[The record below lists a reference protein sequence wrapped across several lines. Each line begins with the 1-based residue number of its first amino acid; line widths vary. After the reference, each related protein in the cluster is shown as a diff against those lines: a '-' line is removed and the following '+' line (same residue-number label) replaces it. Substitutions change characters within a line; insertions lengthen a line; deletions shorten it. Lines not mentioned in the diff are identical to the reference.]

1 MNYVDYLTP
10 VGKRVH
16 GEYLQLNNLIES
28 HIQKTSKSLDI
39 HWKNVDGLIAINGT
53 KIKTAVLDCK
63 LGIIG
68 VPQTPLHLLK
78 KSLCNYPV
86 LSYRQLKLVN
96 SYLKIFEYRPFVYGG
111 MGFAPLKASNKRNK
125 SWICTTNIESVA
137 EMNQPNT
144 MEITFEQCSH
154 PIQVQVSDYFLKER
168 KREVSQVQRFH
179 DAFHAQ
185 YEVAS
190 TDQFQN
196 TYSQFKYGTFP
207 EDPMHFEFFV
217 LKETIRRT
225 LEMLE
230 YEYTD
235 KMLVEM
241 AKKQME

>member
-111 MGFAPLKASNKRNK
+111 MGFAPLKASKKRNK

-154 PIQVQVSDYFLKER
+154 PIQVQVSDY
-168 KREVSQVQRFH
+168 S
-179 DAFHAQ
+179 
-185 YEVAS
+185 
-190 TDQFQN
+190 
-196 TYSQFKYGTFP
+196 
-207 EDPMHFEFFV
+207 
-217 LKETIRRT
+217 
-225 LEMLE
+225 
-230 YEYTD
+230 
-235 KMLVEM
+235 
-241 AKKQME
+241 